1 MQLGFAVELAYGPC
15 VWLIKL
21 SLFMLLL
28 ELFGRLRWMRYMAI
42 TGMTVTGLFY
52 GALMVL
58 SALMCLPRDAA
69 GPSQS
74 ASQLASSRAVESAN
88 CTRILPLIRI
98 AVGIVNI
105 TSDLYLILL
114 PLPAVWSL
122 RLPLRKKLGLSTI
135 FLTGSMSDLS
145 PLQAQ
150 APAR

>member
-1 MQLGFAVELAYGPC
+1 
-15 VWLIKL
+15 
-21 SLFMLLL
+21 
-28 ELFGRLRWMRYMAI
+28 MAI

-69 GPSQS
+69 GP
-74 ASQLASSRAVESAN
+74 SQLASSRAVESAN